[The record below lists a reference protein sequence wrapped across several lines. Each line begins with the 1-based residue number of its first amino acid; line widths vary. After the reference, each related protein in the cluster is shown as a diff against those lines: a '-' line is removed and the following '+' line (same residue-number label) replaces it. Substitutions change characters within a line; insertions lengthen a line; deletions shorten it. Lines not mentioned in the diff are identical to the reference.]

1 MNEASF
7 YEWLKSHG
15 VKRCSLI
22 EVDTDS
28 PKFLSTVPY
37 TTLPTDTV
45 PNKPYL
51 PVVDGSFAFSE
62 NLSLEGNPSISVGD
76 IEIENIDGRFDEWL
90 DEIWVNKKIRVYIGD
105 VSWKRDDFFL
115 IFDGVVANLG
125 SRSGGKLNISLRSK
139 LDRLNTPVTEALL
152 GGTSPNAERILP
164 LTFGECHN
172 ITPLLIDPANYVY
185 QFHQGSAE
193 RIIEVRDNGVPI
205 TVNPSLSTGKFT
217 LTASPAGTITASVQG
232 KTPYTN
238 TVAGIIK
245 FLATEYGTPTE
256 RFTLS
261 EIDEENFNAF
271 DIQHPQPVGIY
282 LGDRANVLS
291 VCQELAAS
299 VGAQLT
305 VSNLGKLRLIKIET
319 PSTDGAYTIE
329 LDNYEYNSLSLSSR
343 SEVVAGIRLGYCKNW
358 TVQETLDTG
367 IPAENKDMF
376 AQEWLTV
383 SSRDSVVAANYKLYA
398 DPPQTDTHLLKRVDA
413 QAEANRRL
421 GIWKLPHN
429 IFKLTGYPELL
440 QLKLG
445 QSVILKGSRWGLANG
460 KVGQVIGL
468 ESDWIA
474 GRVGVE
480 VMI

>member
-7 YEWLKSHG
+7 YEWLKSQG

-37 TTLPTDTV
+37 TTLPTDTI

-51 PVVDGSFAFSE
+51 PIVDGSFAFTE
-62 NLSLEGNPSISVGD
+62 NLSLDGNPSISVGD
-76 IEIENIDGRFDEWL
+76 IELDNKDGMFDDWL
-90 DEIWVNKKIRVYIGD
+90 NEVWVNRNIRVYIGD
-105 VSWKRDDFFL
+105 VSWKRGDFFL
-115 IFDGVVANLG
+115 VFNGVVADIG
-125 SRSGGKLNISLRSK
+125 SRSRDKLNIMLRSK
-139 LDRLNTPVTEALL
+139 LDRLNTPVTESVL
-152 GGTSPNAERILP
+152 GGTTDNAERTLP

-172 ITPLLIDPANYVY
+172 ISPLLVDPANHVY
-185 QFHQGSAE
+185 QFHQGVAE
-193 RIIEVRDNGVPI
+193 RVIEVRDNGVPV
-205 TVNPSLSTGKFT
+205 TVIPDLLNGKFT

-238 TVAGIIK
+238 TVAGIIR
-245 FLATEYGTPTE
+245 FLATQYGTPEE
-256 RFTLS
+256 RFTTS
-261 EIDEENFNAF
+261 DIDEVNFNDF
-271 DIQHPQPVGIY
+271 NTKHPQPVGVY

-291 VCQELAAS
+291 ICQELAAS

-305 VSNLGKLRLIKIET
+305 VSNLGKLRLVKIES
-319 PSTDGAYTIE
+319 PSGVGAYTVD
-329 LDNYEYNSLSLSSR
+329 LDNYEYNSLSISSR

-367 IPAENKDMF
+367 IPSNNKDMF

-383 SSRDSVVAANYKLYA
+383 SSRDGVVASVYKLYA
-398 DPPQTDTHLLKRVDA
+398 DPPQSDTLLLKKTDA
-413 QAEANRRL
+413 QAEATRRL
-421 GIWKLPHN
+421 SIWKVPRT
-429 IFKLTGYPELL
+429 IFKLTGYSELL

-445 QSVILKGSRWGLANG
+445 QSVLLKGGRWGLDEG
-460 KVGQVIGL
+460 KLGQVIGL
-468 ESDWIA
+468 ESNWIT

>member
-7 YEWLKSHG
+7 YEWLKSQG

-37 TTLPTDTV
+37 TTLPTDTI

-51 PVVDGSFAFSE
+51 PIVDGSFAFTE
-62 NLSLEGNPSISVGD
+62 KLSLDGDPSISVGD
-76 IEIENIDGRFDEWL
+76 IELDNKDGMLDDWL
-90 DEIWVNKKIRVYIGD
+90 NEVWVNRNIRVYIGD
-105 VSWKRDDFFL
+105 VSWKREDFFL
-115 IFDGVVANLG
+115 VFSGVVADIG
-125 SRSGGKLNISLRSK
+125 SRSRDKLNITLRSK
-139 LDRLNTPVTEALL
+139 LDRLNTPVTESVL
-152 GGTSPNAERILP
+152 GGATTNAERTLP

-172 ITPLLIDPANYVY
+172 ISPLLIDPANHIY
-185 QFHQGSAE
+185 QFHQGAAE
-193 RIIEVRDNGVPI
+193 RVIEVRDNGVPI
-205 TVNPSLSTGKFT
+205 TVNASPSTGKFT

-245 FLATEYGTPTE
+245 FLATGYGTPEE
-256 RFTLS
+256 RFTEADIDQDNFSSFELS
-261 EIDEENFNAF
+261 
-271 DIQHPQPVGIY
+271 HPQPVGVY

-291 VCQELAAS
+291 TCQELAES

-305 VSNLGKLRLIKIET
+305 VSNLGKLRLIKIEGFT
-319 PSTDGAYTIE
+319 GAETTID
-329 LDNYEYNSLSLSSR
+329 LDNYEYGSLNISSR
-343 SEVVAGIRLGYCKNW
+343 SDVVAGIRIGYCRNW

-367 IPAENKDMF
+367 IPPENKDMF
-376 AQEWLTV
+376 GQEWLTV
-383 SSRDSVVAANYKLYA
+383 NARDSVVATAYKLYA
-398 DPPQTDTHLLKRVDA
+398 EPPQTDTLLLRKVDA
-413 QAEANRRL
+413 QAEASRRL
-421 GIWKLPHN
+421 DIWKSPHN
-429 IFKLTGYPELL
+429 IFSISGYAELL

-445 QSVILKGSRWGLANG
+445 QAVILKGSRWGLQDG
-460 KVGQVIGL
+460 KVGQVVSL
-468 ESDWIA
+468 ESDWVS